1 MDPATR
7 WNEFRER
14 AAAGGHE
21 SLRSE
26 VAKEDKR
33 FLLAVGRAAG
43 IQVYSH
49 GKPLGKDVVVG
60 LLVEKLMTEAVGSQ
74 CHAVSVFSVL

>member
-7 WNEFRER
+7 LNEFRER
-14 AAAGGHE
+14 AAAEGDE

-26 VAKEDKR
+26 VAKEHWR

-43 IQVYSH
+43 IQVYTR

-60 LLVEKLMTEAVGSQ
+60 LLVEKLMTEALGLEV
-74 CHAVSVFSVL
+74 A

>member
-14 AAAGGHE
+14 AAAEGHE

-26 VAKEDKR
+26 VAKEHGR

-60 LLVEKLMTEAVGSQ
+60 LLVEKLMTEAVGL
-74 CHAVSVFSVL
+74 AVA

>member
-7 WNEFRER
+7 LNDFRER
-14 AAAGGHE
+14 AAAEGDE

-26 VAKEDKR
+26 VAKEDWR

-43 IQVYSH
+43 IQVYAH
-49 GKPLGKDVVVG
+49 GKPRVKDVVVG
-60 LLVEKLMTEAVGSQ
+60 LLVEKLMTEAVGL
-74 CHAVSVFSVL
+74 AVA

>member
-1 MDPATR
+1 MDPARR

-26 VAKEDKR
+26 VAKEHYR
-33 FLLAVGRAAG
+33 FLLAVGKAAG
-43 IQVYSH
+43 IQVYTR
-49 GKPLGKDVVVG
+49 GKPRGKDVVVG
-60 LLVEKLMTEAVGSQ
+60 LLVEKLMTEAVGL
-74 CHAVSVFSVL
+74 AVA

>member
-7 WNEFRER
+7 LNQFRER
-14 AAAGGHE
+14 AAGGGDE

-26 VAKEDKR
+26 VEKEDKR

-60 LLVEKLMTEAVGSQ
+60 LLVEKLMTEAVGL
-74 CHAVSVFSVL
+74 AVA